1 MNASPIIKY
10 PFRHMT
16 SQIPNAVYA
25 CINFGEVDCL
35 RKIKN
40 QSILIFFRY
49 RQDFVKNKK
58 AVNFYFRSQFFIIRR
73 TTNSNPPIGE
83 VRSIHFIPTPKCKT
97 DFNCFFRNFD
107 LMCFDLVQIISI
119 L

>member
-35 RKIKN
+35 REIKN
-40 QSILIFFRY
+40 QSILIFS
-49 RQDFVKNKK
+49 DIDKTLSKIKK
-58 AVNFYFRSQFFIIRR
+58 
-73 TTNSNPPIGE
+73 
-83 VRSIHFIPTPKCKT
+83 
-97 DFNCFFRNFD
+97 
-107 LMCFDLVQIISI
+107 L
-119 L
+119 